1 MCFNDKFVY
10 NKSVNYLKLGIWNSF
25 FFYISTIEPKSN
37 LSIMFNTVISKA
49 LLVTTTQL
57 TMILIAVASIFL
69 IFIIIAIVKMYKLKA
84 ENKKLM
90 ETNAFKDV
98 DESYKDFTGGHLYG
112 DN

>member
-1 MCFNDKFVY
+1 MHN
-10 NKSVNYLKLGIWNSF
+10 NL
-25 FFYISTIEPKSN
+25 TSN
-37 LSIMFNTVISKA
+37 LLV
-49 LLVTTTQL
+49 VTTTQL

-69 IFIIIAIVKMYKLKA
+69 VFIIIAIIKMYKLKS

-98 DESYKDFTGGHLYG
+98 DESYKDFTSGHLYG

>member
-1 MCFNDKFVY
+1 ML
-10 NKSVNYLKLGIWNSF
+10 NKLF
-25 FFYISTIEPKSN
+25 F
-37 LSIMFNTVISKA
+37 KA

-69 IFIIIAIVKMYKLKA
+69 VFIIIAIVKMYKLKA

>member
-1 MCFNDKFVY
+1 MLN
-10 NKSVNYLKLGIWNSF
+10 
-25 FFYISTIEPKSN
+25 N
-37 LSIMFNTVISKA
+37 LLSKA
-49 LLVTTTQL
+49 LIVTTTQL

-69 IFIIIAIVKMYKLKA
+69 VFILVAIVKMYKLKS

-98 DESYKDFTGGHLYG
+98 DESYKDFTSGHLYN

>member
-1 MCFNDKFVY
+1 MLN
-10 NKSVNYLKLGIWNSF
+10 
-25 FFYISTIEPKSN
+25 N
-37 LSIMFNTVISKA
+37 LLSKA
-49 LLVTTTQL
+49 LVVTTTQL

-69 IFIIIAIVKMYKLKA
+69 VFILIAIIKMYKLKA

-98 DESYKDFTGGHLYG
+98 DETYKDFTSGHLYG

>member
-1 MCFNDKFVY
+1 ML
-10 NKSVNYLKLGIWNSF
+10 NKLF
-25 FFYISTIEPKSN
+25 
-37 LSIMFNTVISKA
+37 SKV

-69 IFIIIAIVKMYKLKA
+69 VFIIIAIVKMYKLKA

-90 ETNAFKDV
+90 ETNAFKDL

>member
-1 MCFNDKFVY
+1 MLN
-10 NKSVNYLKLGIWNSF
+10 
-25 FFYISTIEPKSN
+25 N
-37 LSIMFNTVISKA
+37 LLSKA
-49 LLVTTTQL
+49 LIVTTTQL

-69 IFIIIAIVKMYKLKA
+69 VFIIIAIVKMYKLNA

-98 DESYKDFTGGHLYG
+98 DETYKDFTSGHLYG

>member
-1 MCFNDKFVY
+1 M
-10 NKSVNYLKLGIWNSF
+10 LKIRL
-25 FFYISTIEPKSN
+25 
-37 LSIMFNTVISKA
+37 SKA

-69 IFIIIAIVKMYKLKA
+69 VFIIIAIIKMYKLKA

-90 ETNAFKDV
+90 ETNAFKDI
-98 DESYKDFTGGHLYG
+98 DETYKDFTGGHLYG

>member
-1 MCFNDKFVY
+1 
-10 NKSVNYLKLGIWNSF
+10 
-25 FFYISTIEPKSN
+25 
-37 LSIMFNTVISKA
+37 MFNTVISKA

>member
-1 MCFNDKFVY
+1 MLN
-10 NKSVNYLKLGIWNSF
+10 
-25 FFYISTIEPKSN
+25 N
-37 LSIMFNTVISKA
+37 LLSKP
-49 LLVTTTQL
+49 LIVTTTQL

-69 IFIIIAIVKMYKLKA
+69 VFIIIAIIKMYKLKA

-98 DESYKDFTGGHLYG
+98 DETYKDFTSGHLYG

>member
-1 MCFNDKFVY
+1 MLNTLLLKFLV
-10 NKSVNYLKLGIWNSF
+10 
-25 FFYISTIEPKSN
+25 
-37 LSIMFNTVISKA
+37 
-49 LLVTTTQL
+49 VTTPQL
-57 TMILIAVASIFL
+57 TLILIVVASIFL
-69 IFIIIAIVKMYKLKA
+69 VFILVAIIKMYKLKA

>member
-1 MCFNDKFVY
+1 MLNR
-10 NKSVNYLKLGIWNSF
+10 LL
-25 FFYISTIEPKSN
+25 
-37 LSIMFNTVISKA
+37 SKA
-49 LLVTTTQL
+49 LIVTTTQL

-69 IFIIIAIVKMYKLKA
+69 VFIIIAIIKMYKLKA

-98 DESYKDFTGGHLYG
+98 DESYKDFTSGHLYG